1 MSRIAK
7 INSATSIALVTGDI
21 KDCMIPA
28 SWRKQTPKMTSHTWI
43 LLLLASLVATRAQ
56 DLNLAD
62 AFDDDG
68 KPPAKPTV
76 KPAPPKNPD
85 SGFDLSDVFDLDPKT
100 PAVVPPKS
108 EDDKKEP
115 SGGDF
120 DLSDAFGPDTEP
132 KKPVVPPKDRG
143 TGGGTFDDKDLFDVK
158 EGGEYQP
165 DGGQS
170 GGRGAD
176 IPDNDQNGGAS
187 EQPQDLNHQWL
198 QIIKMLVDNIP
209 EGLSV
214 WVSQFNQ
221 VVEPLLEQL
230 WELLNVTEEKAEL

>member
-1 MSRIAK
+1 
-7 INSATSIALVTGDI
+7 
-21 KDCMIPA
+21 
-28 SWRKQTPKMTSHTWI
+28 MTSYTWI

-56 DLNLAD
+56 DLDLAD

-85 SGFDLSDVFDLDPKT
+85 SGFDLSDVFDLDPKK

-115 SGGDF
+115 SGGDL

-132 KKPVVPPKDRG
+132 KKPVVPPKERG

-187 EQPQDLNHQWL
+187 EQPQGGALAA
-198 QIIKMLVDNIP
+198 IISSVGVAVLGAASSYFAYQKKKLCFKVQGGEDP
-209 EGLSV
+209 ESGKNRGTQSDPQVLS
-214 WVSQFNQ
+214 N
-221 VVEPLLEQL
+221 LLRSS
-230 WELLNVTEEKAEL
+230 